1 MKDKLKNFLK
11 GYGSILSIFGTS
23 EKEEEKQTDA
33 EKLYGDWAAIGND
46 MRKVMSAFDSTKL
59 NDK

>member
-1 MKDKLKNFLK
+1 MKNKLKNFLE
-11 GYGSILSIFGTS
+11 GYGSTLNIFGTS

-46 MRKVMSAFDSTKL
+46 MRKVMSVFDTKL